1 MQSRR
6 CCDRYAQD
14 ETANL
19 TYMCSYGYTCPTH
32 QISSLETKYSARIS
46 AGGQNPICKMRSKC
60 GQRNRTSSPKT
71 GHFRMHLR
79 DTYAGTFSVGP
90 RPGHANYPPVTRIDH
105 ISRLAAMGIWLHR
118 ACSVWRPG
126 GTFTHG
132 QPCQVKVNFQKARKR
147 YLPLLASSRH
157 ITIPFWGKLIQGQK
171 TYKAKN
177 RPRAPVS
184 SPCPG

>member
-1 MQSRR
+1 
-6 CCDRYAQD
+6 
-14 ETANL
+14 
-19 TYMCSYGYTCPTH
+19 
-32 QISSLETKYSARIS
+32 
-46 AGGQNPICKMRSKC
+46 
-60 GQRNRTSSPKT
+60 
-71 GHFRMHLR
+71 MHLAMEMR
-79 DTYAGTFSVGP
+79 PLNCAKREIFAP
-90 RPGHANYPPVTRIDH
+90 NLHAPPGHLCGGILCWAEARSRELRAGHCIDH

-157 ITIPFWGKLIQGQK
+157 ITIPFWGKLIRGQK

-184 SPCPG
+184 SPWYFLKFEPSGHPAGSLM

>member
-1 MQSRR
+1 VHPRVILRQTASPTQSGHRHLQQVRPDPRRWGQQRLRDLRLGSSCSLMQRRRRSEVYFCLSEHHFHCCSRLLCYLMQSRR

-90 RPGHANYPPVTRIDH
+90 RPGHANCERVT
-105 ISRLAAMGIWLHR
+105 A
-118 ACSVWRPG
+118 
-126 GTFTHG
+126 
-132 QPCQVKVNFQKARKR
+132 
-147 YLPLLASSRH
+147 
-157 ITIPFWGKLIQGQK
+157 
-171 TYKAKN
+171 
-177 RPRAPVS
+177 
-184 SPCPG
+184 

>member
-1 MQSRR
+1 MRSISVSPSTIFIAARGCCYLMESRR

-19 TYMCSYGYTCPTH
+19 TYMCSYGYTVPMH

-46 AGGQNPICKMRSKC
+46 AGGGIGFWSTRCKCRHNNAANAKFLR
-60 GQRNRTSSPKT
+60 QTY
-71 GHFRMHLR
+71 MHLR
-79 DTYAGTFSVGP
+79 DTYAETFSVGP
-90 RPGHANYPPVTRIDH
+90 RPGHANYPRVTRIDH

-126 GTFTHG
+126 GTFTHV

-157 ITIPFWGKLIQGQK
+157 ITIPFGE
-171 TYKAKN
+171 
-177 RPRAPVS
+177 S
-184 SPCPG
+184 